1 MLKKEL
7 FVYPQIP
14 QDFTYGTIGVTAQ
27 GVGRTMMQL
36 TTTVHVEYPWLL
48 KKTVDEI
55 QFFELYAE
63 NTRFSGRNDS
73 VMEMTPCIRY
83 SI

>member
-1 MLKKEL
+1 MLKEL

-63 NTRFSGRNDS
+63 NTRYTGRNQS
-73 VMEMTPCIRY
+73 VMEMYPCIR
-83 SI
+83 